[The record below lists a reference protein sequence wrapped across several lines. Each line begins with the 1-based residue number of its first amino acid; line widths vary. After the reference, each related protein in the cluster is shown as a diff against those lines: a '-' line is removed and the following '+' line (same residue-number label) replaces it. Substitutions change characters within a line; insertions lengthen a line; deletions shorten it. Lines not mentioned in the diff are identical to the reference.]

1 MILRFSP
8 AKLWFSQGGA
18 GMNYLILAGAALLVA
33 GYLCILVVQGVL
45 NGISAAS
52 KTVADRR
59 QAAANRRAE
68 RLSREEYERS
78 QAYRAQNPARVVGIP
93 NPDAFRRAFTL
104 LDDYVA
110 AATAYR
116 PALPAG
122 LDTRFREYRFPSQ
135 MFEPARPHPASLSN
149 TEPRKVLLTSAD
161 VLMGGGAD
169 MSGLYGR
176 AAAACDFPCDPPAFR
191 YSQTEAPAPKPNFP
205 SVTTPHATAVRLV
218 ASDGRDVDEEDELQA
233 RAYEAELQRVAAL
246 NAQAWQ
252 LDTTFHEKY
261 AAAVEARDLLEIYLA
276 DLTLKWRDAQAA
288 LLREFEQV
296 KEIYEKDCQRATQPI
311 RAVNERY
318 RRRTDEGV
326 RGHFELSLCNMTL
339 PVPDDYPWEV
349 LYDPQERVLQVNQC
363 VPSLPDVSVV
373 RQDSKRPPAK
383 RDAEIVLRR
392 YVPAVALQIAH
403 HVARNDLQGDVER
416 VAVNCWSRFFDPAS
430 GKLKDAFVAALAV
443 QKQDII
449 EFNLQRAD
457 ALEAFRALKGAYVYN
472 VTEVVPIE
480 PSIRL
485 DRDDERF
492 VAGKD
497 VLDGMIQG
505 QNLAA
510 MDWQDF
516 EHLIR
521 ELLAKEYADKNAEVK
536 ITRASRDRGVDAVIF
551 NSDPLHGGKFVV
563 QAKRYSNT
571 VDVAAVR
578 ELYGT
583 VLNEGANRGIL
594 VTTSHFGRDAYEW
607 ATNKPLTLID
617 GRNLLALLSKHGYN
631 FRIAALP

>member
-1 MILRFSP
+1 
-8 AKLWFSQGGA
+8 
-18 GMNYLILAGAALLVA
+18 MNYLILAGAALLVV
-33 GYLCILVVQGVL
+33 GYGGFLIVQGLLKGV
-45 NGISAAS
+45 GAAS
-52 KTVADRR
+52 KAVADQR
-59 QAAANRRAE
+59 QAIADKRAE
-68 RLSREEYERS
+68 RLAHQEHERS
-78 QAYRAQNPARVVGIP
+78 LAYRTQNPVRVVGIP
-93 NPDAFRRAFTL
+93 NPDAFRRAFAL

-116 PALPAG
+116 PVLPSGVGA
-122 LDTRFREYRFPSQ
+122 RFRAYRFPSQ
-135 MFEPARPHPASLSN
+135 MFELARPHPASLSN
-149 TEPRKVLLTSAD
+149 TEPRKVSLTSDD

-169 MSGLYGR
+169 MSSLYGR
-176 AAAACDFPCDPPAFR
+176 AAAACDFPCDPPTFR

-205 SVTTPHATAVRLV
+205 SITAPPQTAVRLV
-218 ASDGRDVDEEDELQA
+218 ASDGRDVDDGDELRA
-233 RAYEAELQRVAAL
+233 KAYEPELDRVALL
-246 NAQAWQ
+246 NSQTRQ
-252 LDTTFHEKY
+252 LHTTFHEKY
-261 AAAVEARDLLEIYLA
+261 AAAVEAQDLMEIYLA
-276 DLTLKWRDAQAA
+276 DLALKWRDAQAA
-288 LLREFEQV
+288 LLLEFEQV
-296 KEIYEKDCQRATQPI
+296 KEIYERDCQRATQPI

-318 RRRTDEGV
+318 RRRTDDGV
-326 RGHFELSLCNMTL
+326 RSHFELALCNISL
-339 PVPDDYPWEV
+339 PVPEDYPWEV
-349 LYDPQERVLQVNQC
+349 LYDRQERVLQVNQC

-383 RDAEIVLRR
+383 RDAEAALRR

-403 HVARNDLQGDVER
+403 HIARNDVQDDVDR
-416 VAVNCWSRFFDPAS
+416 IAVNCWSRFFDPAS

-472 VTEVVPIE
+472 VAEVVPIE
-480 PSIRL
+480 PAIRL
-485 DRDDERF
+485 DKDDERF
-492 VAGKD
+492 VAGRD
-497 VLDGMIQG
+497 VLDGMAQG

-563 QAKRYSNT
+563 QAKRYSST

-594 VTTSHFGRDAYEW
+594 VATSHFGRDAYEW
-607 ATNKPLTLID
+607 AANKPLTLID
-617 GRNLLALLSKHGYN
+617 GPNLLALLSKHGYQ
-631 FRIAALP
+631 FKIDLQ

>member
-1 MILRFSP
+1 
-8 AKLWFSQGGA
+8 
-18 GMNYLILAGAALLVA
+18 MNFLILAGAVLLVI
-33 GYLCILVVQGVL
+33 GYGAFLVIQGLLKGVD
-45 NGISAAS
+45 AAS
-52 KTVADRR
+52 KAVADQR
-59 QAAANRRAE
+59 QATANKRAE
-68 RLSREEYERS
+68 RLAHQEYERS
-78 QAYRAQNPARVVGIP
+78 QAYRAENPVRLVGIP
-93 NPDAFRRAFTL
+93 NPHTFRHAFSL

-110 AATAYR
+110 TATAYR
-116 PALPAG
+116 PVLPSG
-122 LDTRFREYRFPSQ
+122 LDTRFRAYRFPSQ
-135 MFEPARPHPASLSN
+135 MFELARPHPASLSN
-149 TEPRKVLLTSAD
+149 TDPRKVSLTPAD

-169 MSGLYGR
+169 MSSLYGR
-176 AAAACDFPCDPPAFR
+176 AAGACDFPCAPPTFGYTPA
-191 YSQTEAPAPKPNFP
+191 EAPTPKPNFP
-205 SVTTPHATAVRLV
+205 SVTAPHPPAVRLV
-218 ASDGRDVDEEDELQA
+218 ASDGRDVDGEDELQA
-233 RAYEAELQRVAAL
+233 KAFEAELQRVAAL
-246 NAQAWQ
+246 NAQAWE

-261 AAAVEARDLLEIYLA
+261 AAAIEARDLMEIYLA
-276 DLTLKWRDAQAA
+276 DLSLKWTGAQAA
-288 LLREFEQV
+288 LLGEFEQMKV
-296 KEIYEKDCQRATQPI
+296 AYERDCQRATQPI

-318 RRRTDEGV
+318 RKSTNDGV
-326 RGHFELSLCNMTL
+326 RGHFELALCNITL
-339 PVPDDYPWEV
+339 PVPEDYPWEV

-373 RQDSKRPPAK
+373 RSDGKRPPAK
-383 RDAEIVLRR
+383 RDAEAVLRR

-403 HVARNDLQGDVER
+403 HVARNDLQDDVDR
-416 VAVNCWSRFFDPAS
+416 IAVNCWSRFYDPVS

-443 QKQDII
+443 DKRDIT

-457 ALEAFRALKGAYVYN
+457 ALEAFRALKGAYVYS
-472 VTEVVPIE
+472 VAEVVPIE
-480 PSIRL
+480 PAIRL
-485 DRDDERF
+485 DKDDERF
-492 VAGKD
+492 VAGRD
-497 VLDGMIQG
+497 VLDGMAQG

-607 ATNKPLTLID
+607 AANKPLTLID

-631 FRIAALP
+631 FRIEALP